1 MIDTLITSKTR
12 IKLLLKF
19 FLNPDVRGHLRG
31 LADEFGESTNAVR
44 TELNRL
50 AEAGLLLVADEGR
63 RKLYGANSAHPLFPE
78 IRSIVAK
85 TMGMDQVVEHVVR
98 RLGNVE
104 LAFVTGDYARGR
116 DSGLIDLVLVGDVET
131 TYLQDL
137 VARVETLTERKLRP
151 LVLSR
156 GELER
161 LQEKFVVEG
170 ALVIW
175 SDGHA
180 GDPSFTDL
188 TQEVREA

>member
-1 MIDTLITSKTR
+1 
-12 IKLLLKF
+12 
-19 FLNPDVRGHLRG
+19 
-31 LADEFGESTNAVR
+31 
-44 TELNRL
+44 
-50 AEAGLLLVADEGR
+50 VADEGR

-131 TYLQDL
+131 TYLQGL

-156 GELER
+156 GEFER
-161 LQEKFVVEG
+161 LQEKFVAEG

-180 GDPSFTDL
+180 GDPSFADL